1 MYTGRTRWLLTE
13 REPAKEAALSRA
25 LGDFCSPGQ
34 DPSGKK
40 VLIRPRQPR
49 SYLTLA
55 GTRCLHL
62 GCLLIWS
69 RLLAAWQRTIE
80 KQEPV
85 TVYGDYD
92 VDGVT
97 AAALLVRVIG
107 ELGGRAMYYT
117 LCRAGEGY
125 GLHQEA
131 LAEIKGQSRLVVTV
145 DCGIGALAEAEYA
158 LAQGMEL
165 VITDHHQPGK
175 ELPKAAAV
183 VNPNRPDCPYPTK
196 ELAGVGVAFKLA
208 QGTVRLLTGSDEQ
221 GDELACK
228 YLDLVALGTVADVV
242 PLVGENRILV
252 QRGMQGFRLRRSVG
266 LTA

>member
-1 MYTGRTRWLLTE
+1 M
-13 REPAKEAALSRA
+13 
-25 LGDFCSPGQ
+25 
-34 DPSGKK
+34 
-40 VLIRPRQPR
+40 
-49 SYLTLA
+49 
-55 GTRCLHL
+55 
-62 GCLLIWS
+62 
-69 RLLAAWQRTIE
+69 
-80 KQEPV
+80 
-85 TVYGDYD
+85 
-92 VDGVT
+92 
-97 AAALLVRVIG
+97 LVRAIG
-107 ELGGRAMYYT
+107 ELGGRAMYYIP
-117 LCRAGEGY
+117 CRAGED
-125 GLHQEA
+125 GLHQDA

-208 QGTVRLLTGSDEQ
+208 QGTARLLTGSDEQ

-242 PLVGENRILV
+242 PWWGESHSSSE
-252 QRGMQGFRLRRSVG
+252 GMQDFGRRSVG
-266 LTA
+266 LTALMEAAGLDPSRSPG